1 VELEFWLS
9 PWVLGLLGL
18 CIGSFLNVV
27 AHRLPRMLERRWGLD
42 GAYQLSDAEGL
53 QRLQGKPALVKALSD
68 GATQWVKHLEAL
80 PPYTLAKPRSACP
93 ACGHQLA
100 WHENLPLLGWLR
112 LKGRCSACGT
122 RISARYPILELI
134 TGLLFAAVAWRTG
147 PQLQALLWCGFVAVL
162 VAASAIDWDTTLLP
176 DDLTLPL
183 LWAGLIAA
191 VLGWTI
197 PLSSAV
203 WGAVAGYLSLW
214 SVYWLFKLVT
224 GKEGMGYGDF
234 KLLAALGAWLG
245 ANMLLPI
252 VLAASAIGAVV
263 GIAMKFTGA
272 LREGRFVPFGPFL
285 AGAGLV
291 VYFAGADTVLQWMG
305 WA

>member
-1 VELEFWLS
+1 MEEVWFS

-18 CIGSFLNVV
+18 LIGSFLNVV
-27 AHRLPRMLERRWGLD
+27 VHRMPRMLERRWGLD
-42 GAYQLSDAEGL
+42 GAYQLTDQEGL
-53 QRLQGKPALVKALSD
+53 KRQGAKPEAAKKLAEH
-68 GATQWVKHLEAL
+68 AEAWVKHVEAL
-80 PPYTLAKPRSACP
+80 PPYTLVKPRSSCP
-93 ACGHQLA
+93 ACGHQIR
-100 WHENLPLLGWLR
+100 WHENLPVLGWLR
-112 LKGRCSACGT
+112 LGGKCSACGT
-122 RISARYPILELI
+122 RISARYPLLEAA
-134 TGLLFAAVAWRTG
+134 TGLLFAAIAWKIG
-147 PQLQALLWCGFVAVL
+147 PQPLALLWCLFGALL

-183 LWAGLIAA
+183 LWAGLLAA

-203 WGAVAGYLSLW
+203 WGAVGGYLSLW
-214 SVYWLFKLVT
+214 SVYWLFKLAT

-252 VLAASAIGAVV
+252 VLAASAIGAIV
-263 GIAMKFTGA
+263 GIGMKATGA

-291 VYFAGADTVLQWMG
+291 VFFAGQERVLGWLG